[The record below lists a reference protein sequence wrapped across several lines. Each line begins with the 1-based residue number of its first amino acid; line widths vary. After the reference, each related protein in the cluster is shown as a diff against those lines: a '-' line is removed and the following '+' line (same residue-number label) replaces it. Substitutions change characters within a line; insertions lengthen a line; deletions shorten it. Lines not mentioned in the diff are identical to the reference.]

1 MQIIDSLDYGMAKVA
16 DLMVKHALI
25 PVISNISVTVSVE
38 VLEKSGSTHPVS
50 VLSIV
55 PSEELQVSVPQ

>member
-16 DLMVKHALI
+16 DLMVKHVFI
-25 PVISNISVTVSVE
+25 PAISNISVTVSVE
-38 VLEKSGSTHPVS
+38 VLEKSGSTYPAS

-55 PSEELQVSVPQ
+55 PSEELQVSAP